1 MVGARRGSGSSGGG
15 VTAFKTGD
23 LIRVKLP
30 SIQPYVGVAIKVSDR
45 GGALVRSIDG
55 RFQYWVNGWS
65 GKVISEGR

>member
-1 MVGARRGSGSSGGG
+1 M
-15 VTAFKTGD
+15 TAFKTGD

-30 SIQPYVGVAIKVSDR
+30 SIQPYVGVAIKVNGD

-65 GKVISEGR
+65 GKVISEAR